1 MKELHVY
8 ISSEDEVT
16 SAIIERLLEYC
27 SDSQQ
32 VYVVIKKM
40 PARGGKIKSVI
51 PNLNNLSQ
59 NNPVILLTDL
69 DANAC
74 APSLKTQLLN
84 GIPQNNNFIM
94 NIAVDEAEAWLMAD
108 REGFASFIGVP
119 VEKIPNA
126 TMQKQQGMNARLEMN
141 FPYKSSRYLTC
152 SLINDSKK
160 QEICR
165 QLKPANGSVK
175 GPEYNAAILP
185 FIQKQWNISD
195 AMANSDSLTR
205 MINRLMVLKTRM

>member
-1 MKELHVY
+1 MNKLNVY

-16 SAIIERLLEYC
+16 SEIIKRLLLYC
-27 SDSQQ
+27 SDAQKTFAI
-32 VYVVIKKM
+32 IKQL
-40 PARGGKIKSVI
+40 PTRGGKIKSCI
-51 PNLNNLSQ
+51 SNLNSLSQ

-84 GIPQNNNFIM
+84 GITKNGNFVM

-108 REGFASFIGVP
+108 RVGFAAFLGVP
-119 VEKIPNA
+119 LDKIPEA
-126 TMQKQQGMNARLEMN
+126 VMQKQQGMHGCIEMN
-141 FPYKSSRYLTC
+141 FPYKSSRYLTHY
-152 SLINDSKK
+152 LINYSTK
-160 QEICR
+160 QNLCK

-185 FIQKQWNISD
+185 FIREQWNIAD
-195 AMANSDSLTR
+195 AMENSDSLTR
-205 MINRLMVLKTRM
+205 MVKRLNDLKTRL